1 MILRYTI
8 QVNVPISIL
17 HNRLPVEG
25 ARLFEDIVG
34 PSFPVLLAPTDDV
47 DRCRL
52 VDVFEYDGRTED
64 DVLLFL
70 ESMLEQESFR
80 RTFVGLTHS
89 ALNL

>member
-1 MILRYTI
+1 MFLRY
-8 QVNVPISIL
+8 VLSISIL
-17 HNRLPVEG
+17 HDRLPVEG
-25 ARLFEDIVG
+25 ARLFEDIVD
-34 PSFPVLLAPTDDV
+34 PSLPKLLAPTDDV

-70 ESMLEQESFR
+70 ESILEQESFR

>member
-1 MILRYTI
+1 MCI
-8 QVNVPISIL
+8 VNVSISIL

-25 ARLFEDIVG
+25 ARLFEDIVD
-34 PSFPVLLAPTDDV
+34 PSFPWLLAPTDDV

-70 ESMLEQESFR
+70 ESILEQESFR

>member
-1 MILRYTI
+1 MFYTI
-8 QVNVPISIL
+8 QN
-17 HNRLPVEG
+17 NRLPVEG
-25 ARLFEDIVG
+25 ARLFEDIVD
-34 PSFPVLLAPTDDV
+34 PSLPELLAPTDDV

-64 DVLLFL
+64 EVLLFL
-70 ESMLEQESFR
+70 ERMLEQESFR